1 MRHFHFHGTEA
12 SNQFH
17 YYGRSQLRTLE
28 VAQSLV
34 QINTFLD
41 DCILMSAFV
50 FMSIEWVQW
59 VFPAK
64 FLAQNVKPQ
73 KRRRRHGLWL
83 FHLYIIHFYE
93 KNLCNDFNTTC
104 ANSIPL
110 IHTASL
116 LLFVCNL
123 SIKRLLSLLENQ

>member
-34 QINTFLD
+34 QINTFVFSCQPLYSWVLNGFNEFSQQSFWPKMLSHKNAENAMVYGYS
-41 DCILMSAFV
+41 IYMSFI
-50 FMSIEWVQW
+50 FM
-59 VFPAK
+59 K
-64 FLAQNVKPQ
+64 
-73 KRRRRHGLWL
+73 
-83 FHLYIIHFYE
+83 

-104 ANSIPL
+104 ANSMPL